1 MTNSAKKLLI
11 NNEKG
16 LAMVLAIM
24 LVTLLA
30 SFGMWLLLETH
41 SGFRITSAFQRIEET
56 FHLAEGA
63 CWRSVKN
70 IDNSTIDLPTTTPIS
85 DVTPSSLVP
94 ETLPDDPTKKITPE
108 IQSARDF
115 YNTNSQSGWMMNW
128 QGGTAYHSNYYL
140 TKGKSE
146 IQMPRSKG
154 NSSSTLYN
162 FTEKV
167 TR

>member
-1 MTNSAKKLLI
+1 MTNTAKKLLVD
-11 NNEKG
+11 NEKG

-30 SFGMWLLLETH
+30 SFGMWLLLETR

-63 CWRSVKN
+63 CWRSVTN
-70 IDNSTIDLPTTTPIS
+70 IDNSTVNLPPTTPIS
-85 DVTPSSLVP
+85 IVTLPGLAP
-94 ETLPDDPTKKITPE
+94 ETLPGDSTRKITPE
-108 IQSARDF
+108 VWSARDF
-115 YNTNSQSGWMMNW
+115 YNNNSPSEWMMNW
-128 QGGTAYHSNYYL
+128 LGGTAYHTEYYL
-140 TKGKSE
+140 AKGKGE

-162 FTEKV
+162 FVEKV